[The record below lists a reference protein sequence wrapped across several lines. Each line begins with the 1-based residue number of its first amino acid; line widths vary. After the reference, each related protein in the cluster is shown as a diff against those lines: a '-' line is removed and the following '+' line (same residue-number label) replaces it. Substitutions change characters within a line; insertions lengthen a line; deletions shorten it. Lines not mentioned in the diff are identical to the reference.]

1 LGDFSNDRGR
11 IMRTIWLGSKVIQQ
25 YSLLDLQ
32 DKLQISKVTALKL
45 VQSGKIR
52 AQKIGRKWWINE
64 EDLLEFLEGKRL

>member
-1 LGDFSNDRGR
+1 
-11 IMRTIWLGSKVIQQ
+11 MRTIWLGSKVIQQ
-25 YSLLDLQ
+25 YSLLDIQ

-64 EDLLEFLEGKRL
+64 NDLLEFLEGKRS

>member
-1 LGDFSNDRGR
+1 
-11 IMRTIWLGSKVIQQ
+11 MRTIWLGSKVIQQ

-52 AQKIGRKWWINE
+52 AQKIGRKWWVNE
-64 EDLLEFLEGKRL
+64 EDLLEFLEGKRR

>member
-1 LGDFSNDRGR
+1 
-11 IMRTIWLGSKVIQQ
+11 MRTIWLGSKVIQQ

-45 VQSGKIR
+45 VQSGRIR

-64 EDLLEFLEGKRL
+64 EDLLEFLEAKKGR

>member
-1 LGDFSNDRGR
+1 
-11 IMRTIWLGSKVIQQ
+11 MRTIWLGSKVIQQ

-64 EDLLEFLEGKRL
+64 DDLLEFLEGKKS